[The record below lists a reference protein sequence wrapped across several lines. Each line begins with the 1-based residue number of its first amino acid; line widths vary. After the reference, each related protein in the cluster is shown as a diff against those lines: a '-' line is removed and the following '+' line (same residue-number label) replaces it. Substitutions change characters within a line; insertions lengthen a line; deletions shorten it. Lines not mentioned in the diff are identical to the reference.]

1 MQALDHLTANTAF
14 YLVDH
19 PVVSQMAIASTLATG
34 IVVVFAAPTW
44 ARLVCSDRSLQRIL
58 HLSGMGVG
66 GCLILTSLF
75 YDSLVRG
82 LDGAITSRPLM
93 YAYYPASIMLS
104 CAAVVF
110 AGFQI
115 YCALTVRPAPLL
127 RAAVPALLGAWLFAL
142 SVPIY
147 QFAVLL
153 GLDR

>member
-19 PVVSQMAIASTLATG
+19 PMVSQMAIASTLATG
-34 IVVVFAAPTW
+34 IFVVFAAPAW
-44 ARLVCSDRSLQRIL
+44 ARLVGSDPSLRRML
-58 HLSGMGVG
+58 HVGGMGVG

-93 YAYYPASIMLS
+93 YVYYPASIMLS
-104 CAAVVF
+104 CAAIVF

-115 YCALTVRPAPLL
+115 FCALTVRPAPLL
-127 RAAVPALLGAWLFAL
+127 RAVVPALLGGWLLAL
-142 SVPIY
+142 SVPVY
-147 QFAVLL
+147 RFALVL